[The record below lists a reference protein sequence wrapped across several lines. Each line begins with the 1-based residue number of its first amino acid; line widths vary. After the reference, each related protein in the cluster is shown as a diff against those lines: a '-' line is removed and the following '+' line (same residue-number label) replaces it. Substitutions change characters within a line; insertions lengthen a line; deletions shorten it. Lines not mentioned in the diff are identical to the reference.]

1 VYVTGCFL
9 QFSLTSTVAAEPFI
23 QRTNHSVQFLKDK
36 DIILS
41 SDAWHVAVSLNVS
54 IYEDVL
60 SNIKSDPSVI
70 ELNKQE
76 FTPTSELRQV
86 ETLVD
91 SLENKLEQFKQLFPK
106 LDPRLILMNF
116 GGTVLRTIFG
126 TATFGDLH
134 QLHEALGELQ
144 ENNSEVVHSLSKQ
157 VTYIR
162 SLNSMT
168 SLKTEALVNLSSI
181 VKNSVVKSHSKFQD
195 IAKNIA

>member
-1 VYVTGCFL
+1 M
-9 QFSLTSTVAAEPFI
+9 
-23 QRTNHSVQFLKDK
+23 
-36 DIILS
+36 
-41 SDAWHVAVSLNVS
+41 
-54 IYEDVL
+54 
-60 SNIKSDPSVI
+60 
-70 ELNKQE
+70 
-76 FTPTSELRQV
+76 
-86 ETLVD
+86 VD